1 MSEKRHKTMGV
12 EKFKRGAPQRGSGC
26 MILNEQLG
34 GRVVEYPPPPAV
46 RLPVADY
53 HCRGVANPV
62 FDDD

>member
-1 MSEKRHKTMGV
+1 MGV